1 MRHTGSPYDLG
12 LEKNAANHVALSP
25 LSYIE
30 RAAHVYPD
38 RVAIVYG
45 ERRQTWRDTY
55 TRSRRLASALAA
67 RGVGKNDTVAVMLP
81 NVPAMFEAHFGVP
94 MAGAVLNTL
103 NTRLDPEA
111 IAFMLEHGEAK
122 VLLTDREFASVVAKA
137 LDLLQGPRPYVV
149 EVEDDTAPEGAY
161 LGDTGY
167 EAFLATGNPQYA
179 WALPQDEWD
188 AIALNYTSGTTGN
201 PKGVVTHHRGAYL
214 NAASNV
220 ISWSLPH
227 HAVYLW
233 TLPMFHCNGWC
244 FPWTMAL
251 IAGTSVCLRRV
262 DPALIYPLVRQH
274 HITHL
279 CGAPIVYSM
288 LIHAPATLR
297 EGISHTVH
305 GLIAGA
311 APPAAVI
318 EGCEAAGINLTHVY
332 GLTEVYGPA
341 AVCAKQESW
350 ASLSA
355 EERARLNGRQGVPY
369 PLQQAVAVLDPETME
384 PVPADGETMGE
395 IFFRGNVVMKGYLK
409 NPEATR
415 EAFAGG
421 WFHTGDLA
429 VMHPDG
435 YVKIKDR
442 SKDIII
448 SGGENISS
456 LEVEDVLHRHP
467 AVMLAAVVARPDDKW
482 GEVPCAF
489 VELKAGASAT
499 EQEVV
504 EFCRTHLAR
513 FKVPKQVVFGALPK
527 TSTGKIQKFVLR
539 GQVKSVSAID

>member
-262 DPALIYPLVRQH
+262 DPALIFPLVRQH

-350 ASLSA
+350 ASLGA

>member
-167 EAFLATGNPQYA
+167 EAFL
-179 WALPQDEWD
+179 
-188 AIALNYTSGTTGN
+188 
-201 PKGVVTHHRGAYL
+201 
-214 NAASNV
+214 
-220 ISWSLPH
+220 
-227 HAVYLW
+227 
-233 TLPMFHCNGWC
+233 PMFHCNGWC

-262 DPALIYPLVRQH
+262 DPALIFPLVRQH

-369 PLQQAVAVLDPETME
+369 PLQQAVTVLDPETME
-384 PVPADGETMGE
+384 P
-395 IFFRGNVVMKGYLK
+395 
-409 NPEATR
+409 
-415 EAFAGG
+415 
-421 WFHTGDLA
+421 
-429 VMHPDG
+429 
-435 YVKIKDR
+435 
-442 SKDIII
+442 
-448 SGGENISS
+448 
-456 LEVEDVLHRHP
+456 
-467 AVMLAAVVARPDDKW
+467 MLAAVVARPDDKW